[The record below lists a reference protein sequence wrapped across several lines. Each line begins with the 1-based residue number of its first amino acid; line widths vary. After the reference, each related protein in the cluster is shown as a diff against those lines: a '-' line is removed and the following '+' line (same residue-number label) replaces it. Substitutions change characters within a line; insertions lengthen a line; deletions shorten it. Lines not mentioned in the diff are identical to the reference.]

1 VKIVQMKRMV
11 IADPCTTKE
20 IVFLHPEITLA
31 ASDAS
36 NSMSLSP
43 ECHFLKNAL
52 KSRCQ
57 KCSTQH

>member
-1 VKIVQMKRMV
+1 MV

-20 IVFLHPEITLA
+20 IVSLHPEITLA

>member
-1 VKIVQMKRMV
+1 MV
-11 IADPCTTKE
+11 IANPCTTKE
-20 IVFLHPEITLA
+20 IVSLHSEITLA

-43 ECHFLKNAL
+43 ECHFRKNAL

-57 KCSTQH
+57 KCSTQKLNAQVGFK